1 MPALDLPAQRPTAR
15 QRLARTVGLRE
26 FLTASSFAV
35 TTPSHL
41 FGLIGAPSASSWRT
55 PLLVAV
61 ISVVFGL
68 GLPGVALAQDVGPN
82 PTPATCYE
90 SGANFAC
97 GSLSRATGNDSTV
110 VGALATATQRG
121 TAALGWNA
129 HATGLNST
137 ALGSRATAS
146 GEAAVALGTGSI
158 ANENYTVSVGD
169 RDNGL
174 LRRIVNMADGVGDS
188 DAATVGQ
195 MNAADAATLADAN
208 AYTDGREAAIRTD
221 MAAGDA
227 ATLASANLYTDG
239 REALIRSDMAA
250 GDAATLADANAYT
263 DGRETAIRSD
273 MAAGDAATLA
283 DANAYTDGRE
293 ALIRSDM
300 AAGDARTLSSA
311 NFYTDQQF
319 GRLETAM
326 NGRFRAVEVRMD
338 QVTAMSAAFAAM
350 AGNDAGAGSGARSR
364 LVVGV
369 GNYGSETALSVG
381 YSRVIS
387 ERTAFNAGVSFTGGE
402 VMSGGSFG
410 FAW

>member
-1 MPALDLPAQRPTAR
+1 MPALDLPARRPAAQ
-15 QRLARTVGLRE
+15 QRLARTVGRRE
-26 FLTASSFAV
+26 SRTTSSLTVAA
-35 TTPSHL
+35 PSRL
-41 FGLIGAPSASSWRT
+41 FGLISAPSASSWRT
-55 PLLVAV
+55 PLFVAAV
-61 ISVVFGL
+61 SVASGL
-68 GLPGVALAQDVGPN
+68 GLPGLALGQDVGPN

-121 TAALGWNA
+121 TAALGWNS

-137 ALGSRATAS
+137 ALGSGATTS

-158 ANENYTVSVGD
+158 AYENYTVSIGD
-169 RDNGL
+169 GDNGL
-174 LRRIVNMADGVGDS
+174 FRRIVNMADGVGDN

-195 MNAADAATLADAN
+195 MNAANAATLAGAN

-227 ATLASANLYTDG
+227 ETLAA
-239 REALIRSDMAA
+239 
-250 GDAATLADANAYT
+250 ANAYT
-263 DGRETAIRSD
+263 DGREAAIRSD
-273 MAAGDAATLA
+273 MAAGDAETLA

-311 NFYTDQQF
+311 NLYTDQQF

-387 ERTAFNAGVSFTGGE
+387 ERTAFNAGVSFTGDE

>member
-1 MPALDLPAQRPTAR
+1 M
-15 QRLARTVGLRE
+15 
-26 FLTASSFAV
+26 
-35 TTPSHL
+35 
-41 FGLIGAPSASSWRT
+41 
-55 PLLVAV
+55 
-61 ISVVFGL
+61 
-68 GLPGVALAQDVGPN
+68 
-82 PTPATCYE
+82 
-90 SGANFAC
+90 
-97 GSLSRATGNDSTV
+97 
-110 VGALATATQRG
+110 
-121 TAALGWNA
+121 
-129 HATGLNST
+129 
-137 ALGSRATAS
+137 
-146 GEAAVALGTGSI
+146 ALGTGSI
-158 ANENYTVSVGD
+158 AYENYTVSIGD
-169 RDNGL
+169 GDNGL
-174 LRRIVNMADGVGDS
+174 FRRIVNMADGVGDN

-195 MNAADAATLADAN
+195 MNAANAATLAGAN

-227 ATLASANLYTDG
+227 
-239 REALIRSDMAA
+239 E
-250 GDAATLADANAYT
+250 
-263 DGRETAIRSD
+263 
-273 MAAGDAATLA
+273 TLA

-311 NFYTDQQF
+311 NLYTDQQF

-387 ERTAFNAGVSFTGGE
+387 ERTAFNAGVSFTGDE